1 MKKFNKVVALLMI
14 FVLTFGFSVVSYAE
28 ETDLTTPDEEVTEV
42 VEEDL
47 DVEDVEDVEDEEDRS
62 NGKGKNKEM
71 KNAWKL
77 EKQLL
82 EQEKDQLE
90 VLKDSLEDQL
100 DALEEQLEAAE
111 EAGDTTLIETL
122 RAELEALKVEKNTY
136 KMEMKNKLTLIKQI
150 ARSKYTEEELSQ
162 LQEVYKS
169 FNNLKNMR
177 TIPVENVFFKNR
189 EVKFDTPPVIKEGR
203 TLIPVRA
210 ITEAMGATVTWNSED
225 KLVTIVKDG
234 KTIVFDLL
242 NNITYVNDVEATIDV
257 PADVMNNRTMVP
269 LRFIAENLSL
279 EVVWDED
286 AQTIEVGEESIDSED
301 ITDEASE
308 DVVSDEVVDSEVV
321 DGEDII

>member
-1 MKKFNKVVALLMI
+1 MKKFDKVVAMLMI
-14 FVLTFGFSVVSYAE
+14 FVLTFGFSAVSFAE
-28 ETDLTTPDEEVTEV
+28 DTDLTTPDEEVTEV
-42 VEEDL
+42 VEDE
-47 DVEDVEDVEDEEDRS
+47 VEDEEDRS
-62 NGKGKNKEM
+62 NGKGKSKEM

-90 VLKDSLEDQL
+90 ELKDSLEEKL
-100 DALEEQLEAAE
+100 DDLEEELEAAE
-111 EAGDTTLIETL
+111 EAGDTALIESL
-122 RAELEALKVEKNTY
+122 RVEIEALKLEKDTY
-136 KMEMKNKLTLIKQI
+136 KTEMSNKLALMKQI

-189 EVKFDTPPVIKEGR
+189 DVKFDTPPVIKEGR

-210 ITEAMGATVTWNSED
+210 ITEAKGATVTWNSEE
-225 KLVTIVKDG
+225 KLVTIVKGDQ
-234 KTIVFDLL
+234 TIVFDLL
-242 NNITYVNDVEATIDV
+242 NNMTYVNDIETTIDV
-257 PADVMNNRTMVP
+257 PAGVMNNRTMVP

-308 DVVSDEVVDSEVV
+308 DVVSDEVVEEIEEIEEKPEV
-321 DGEDII
+321 DNTEDTL

>member
-1 MKKFNKVVALLMI
+1 MKKFNKVLAMLMI
-14 FVLTFGFSVVSYAE
+14 FVLTFGFSAVSYAE
-28 ETDLTTPDEEVTEV
+28 ETVVVEEELAVED

-47 DVEDVEDVEDEEDRS
+47 VVEDVEDEEDS
-62 NGKGKNKEM
+62 SDGKGKSKEM

-77 EKQLL
+77 QKQLL
-82 EQEKDQLE
+82 EQEKDLLE
-90 VLKDSLEDQL
+90 ELKDSLEEEL
-100 DALEEQLEAAE
+100 EALEEQLETAE

-122 RAELEALKVEKNTY
+122 RAQLEALKVEKDTY
-136 KMEMKNKLTLIKQI
+136 KMDMRNKLALMKQI

-210 ITEAMGATVTWNSED
+210 ITEAMGATVTWNSEE
-225 KLVTIVKDG
+225 KLVTIIKDG

-257 PADVMNNRTMVP
+257 PAGVMNNRTMVP
-269 LRFIAENLSL
+269 LRFIAENLGL
-279 EVVWDED
+279 TVEWDED
-286 AQTIEVGEESIDSED
+286 AQTIEVDEDNTEDEVVEDTTEEDTTEED
-301 ITDEASE
+301 T
-308 DVVSDEVVDSEVV
+308 EVVDSE
-321 DGEDII
+321 I